1 MAKKNSAKI
10 SSSKTSFAVVSS
22 LQVIELGKTL
32 IYESGKIM
40 KSKYMVKNQNFHMD
54 SFTVSIKAD
63 GIYKD
68 IAEDVE
74 TRYFN

>member
-1 MAKKNSAKI
+1 
-10 SSSKTSFAVVSS
+10 
-22 LQVIELGKTL
+22 
-32 IYESGKIM
+32 M
-40 KSKYMVKNQNFHMD
+40 KSKYMVKNQNFHMN

-63 GIYKD
+63 GIYKE